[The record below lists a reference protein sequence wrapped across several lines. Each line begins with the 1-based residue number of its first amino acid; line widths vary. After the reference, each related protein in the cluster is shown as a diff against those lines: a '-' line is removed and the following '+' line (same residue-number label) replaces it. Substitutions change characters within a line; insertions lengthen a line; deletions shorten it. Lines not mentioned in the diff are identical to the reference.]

1 MTKAEFIKLRRE
13 FAAKPIEE
21 LLALLSSED
30 LHVRFLAEMCIRD
43 ATGT

>member
-1 MTKAEFIKLRRE
+1 VTKEEFVKLRRE
-13 FAAKPIEE
+13 FALKPPEE

-30 LHVRFLAEMCIRD
+30 LKIRFLAEMSLRD